1 MDNIHANLTDGLDY
15 VTSTSVKDD
24 LKNMLPSSDAYS
36 FDTDALDKVRNA
48 LKENFSSVS
57 LSEQELAQILPDNDS
72 IIQGFTQKGLL
83 NPEVKDFSEHSKFIQ
98 DLMDQNIAKF
108 IETHPDSITA
118 KKLNFAMK
126 SLVHAPEHGADS
138 ALASVFKVNLQLF

>member
-1 MDNIHANLTDGLDY
+1 M
-15 VTSTSVKDD
+15 
-24 LKNMLPSSDAYS
+24 
-36 FDTDALDKVRNA
+36 
-48 LKENFSSVS
+48 
-57 LSEQELAQILPDNDS
+57 SEQELAQILPDNDS

-138 ALASVFKVNLQLF
+138 ALASVFKVKPAAVLTDDIIKSLKSASDVLNQFKAKNAVLDRFAYIKTAQAPETILG